1 MSGLGLFFATVI
13 MWIAYVFITSQIGR
27 LITKGRSDLTAVAA
41 WLLGSVL
48 FVAVIALWASGR
60 PFPLGGG
67 A

>member
-1 MSGLGLFFATVI
+1 MSGLELCAVSAITWVVF
-13 MWIAYVFITSQIGR
+13 VFITSQIGR